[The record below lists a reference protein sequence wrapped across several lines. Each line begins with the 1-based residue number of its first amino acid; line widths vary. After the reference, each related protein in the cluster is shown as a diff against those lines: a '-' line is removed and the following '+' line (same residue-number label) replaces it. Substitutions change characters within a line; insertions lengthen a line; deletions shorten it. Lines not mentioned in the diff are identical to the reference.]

1 VEAARI
7 PWRPLGRLLVEQG
20 LLTADELEHALAE
33 QERTGRR
40 LGETLVECGFVSGPE
55 LSNALAAQ
63 YGIELTA
70 ETGFGTGLRTVIQR
84 RHESDRGRVIRSVPS
99 PDEPAEALAE
109 AERHEEPAEL
119 DPTPPEE
126 QILHAQ
132 LEEQWAKLAAAEERL
147 AESHRE
153 LTALAREYDER
164 RSQAARLA
172 RRARQARAQRGS
184 DNEQD
189 ERIAQL
195 EDEVLARGAEIDG
208 LRSEC
213 VGLRDELAGV
223 EAASEERIVES
234 HRELAALAREY
245 DRRRGQA
252 SRLAQRARL
261 AREGLSSQRERDEQ
275 IVRLE
280 ENVRARDAELD
291 RLGDV
296 LAGAEAAAAER
307 DRLLEGQRRE
317 ASRRRAQATRLL
329 ERAMRSRAFEGQLAD
344 KLTTVEQRLT
354 ESRRELDSQRDERDA
369 RIERLAAD
377 VRGCDEEIQRLR
389 GTNDDLRRA
398 AERRRAQ
405 AVRFLTRLRAPA
417 SEATPA
423 TAPAPADD
431 HLLFVQLNG
440 RYELVERNGPPPAT
454 NTLLELP
461 ELCEGA
467 LLVSGLRRSPLP
479 GDIRPCIVAQPA

>member
-1 VEAARI
+1 MEAARI

-20 LLTADELEHALAE
+20 LLTADELEHALAQ

-40 LGETLVECGFVSGPE
+40 LGETLVDCGFVSGPE

-70 ETGFGTGLRTVIQR
+70 ETGFGTGLRTVIQQ
-84 RHESDRGRVIRSVPS
+84 RHESDRGRVVRSVPS
-99 PDEPAEALAE
+99 PDDPTEALAE
-109 AERHEEPAEL
+109 AESHEEPAEL
-119 DPTPPEE
+119 EATPPEE
-126 QILHAQ
+126 QSMHAQ

-153 LTALAREYDER
+153 LTALARQYDER

-172 RRARQARAQRGS
+172 RRARHARAQRGS
-184 DNEQD
+184 DHERD

-195 EDEVLARGAEIDG
+195 EVEVLARRAEIDG

-223 EAASEERIVES
+223 EAASEERVVES

-261 AREGLSSQRERDEQ
+261 AREGLGSQRERDEQ

-280 ENVRARDAELD
+280 ENVRARDAELA
-291 RLGDV
+291 RLGDL
-296 LAGAEAAAAER
+296 LAGAEAAAADG

-329 ERAMRSRAFEGQLAD
+329 ERARRSRASEGQLAD
-344 KLTTVEQRLT
+344 KLTTVEQRLA
-354 ESRRELDSQRDERDA
+354 ESRRELDSQRERGGTQDAQFIERVQERDA
-369 RIERLAAD
+369 HIERLAAD

-389 GTNDDLRRA
+389 GANDDLRRT

-405 AVRFLTRLRAPA
+405 AARFLTRLRAPA
-417 SEATPA
+417 AEATPA
-423 TAPAPADD
+423 TAPATAAAPPSLRPAQRT
-431 HLLFVQLNG
+431 L
-440 RYELVERNGPPPAT
+440 RARRARRPPRRER
-454 NTLLELP
+454 LLELP
-461 ELCEGA
+461 ELCDRA
-467 LLVSGLRRSPLP
+467 
-479 GDIRPCIVAQPA
+479 